1 VSNIDEHSRPS
12 QACGASGCRNGGATA
27 IEVAQQSVQRRRA
40 ASGARVNGTLIGS
53 NLEDRA
59 AALSL
64 ERVVVLRSPSSA
76 SGRVCEIPNGRFV
89 EAKQENQWLDVRL
102 LWSNPDGGFGSVPPV
117 RDLLQR

>member
-27 IEVAQQSVQRRRA
+27 IEVAQQSVQRRCA

-64 ERVVVLRSPSSA
+64 KP
-76 SGRVCEIPNGRFV
+76 
-89 EAKQENQWLDVRL
+89 
-102 LWSNPDGGFGSVPPV
+102 
-117 RDLLQR
+117 

>member
-12 QACGASGCRNGGATA
+12 QACGASRCRNGGATA

-64 ERVVVLRSPSSA
+64 EL
-76 SGRVCEIPNGRFV
+76 
-89 EAKQENQWLDVRL
+89 Q
-102 LWSNPDGGFGSVPPV
+102 FGSVCLSNPAWP
-117 RDLLQR
+117 RQRQFI

>member
-1 VSNIDEHSRPS
+1 VSNIDVHSRPS

-64 ERVVVLRSPSSA
+64 KSRSVQPIRGRLIADRRKPRTAA
-76 SGRVCEIPNGRFV
+76 S
-89 EAKQENQWLDVRL
+89 
-102 LWSNPDGGFGSVPPV
+102 
-117 RDLLQR
+117 

>member
-64 ERVVVLRSPSSA
+64 ELPHS
-76 SGRVCEIPNGRFV
+76 E
-89 EAKQENQWLDVRL
+89 
-102 LWSNPDGGFGSVPPV
+102 
-117 RDLLQR
+117 LQPAAPADFICQD